1 MCGFL
6 RDGHLFEHL
15 STHLLGYADAEVQQ
29 LFLSFQIFIEL
40 YEFDVELVL
49 DLSPLLLAYLDLF
62 PLQLLLLGR
71 QKVCLFIS

>member
-1 MCGFL
+1 MRIFL

-15 STHLLGYADAEVQQ
+15 PTQLLDFAYAELQQ
-29 LFLSFQIFIEL
+29 LFLCFQLFIEL

-62 PLQLLLLGR
+62 PLPLLLLGR
-71 QKVCLFIS
+71 QTVCLFIS

>member
-1 MCGFL
+1 MP
-6 RDGHLFEHL
+6 
-15 STHLLGYADAEVQQ
+15 TQLLDYAYAELQKP
-29 LFLSFQIFIEL
+29 FLSFQLFIEL
-40 YEFDVELVL
+40 FEFDVELVL